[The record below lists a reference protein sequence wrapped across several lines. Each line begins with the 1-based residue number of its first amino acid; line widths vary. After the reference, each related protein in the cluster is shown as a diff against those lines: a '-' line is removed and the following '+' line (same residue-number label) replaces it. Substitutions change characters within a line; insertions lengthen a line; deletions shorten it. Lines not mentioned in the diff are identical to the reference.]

1 MNIPKPSPHDLEI
14 LGRLEDE
21 YQVADRFSSGSVEAK
36 HIRLIAHL
44 QSQIATLTA
53 ERDEAR
59 KELAAPRSA
68 PGMEEVDAILND
80 VNSSMFAN
88 QERLSDKLRTAIL
101 AHEREKQRADEA
113 DARYD
118 RFVSEWFEEDADYQR
133 LVDVAE
139 SHIDPDCWL
148 AKECQRIHE
157 IFLKRFEEEQQIEEE
172 QQND

>member
-59 KELAAPRSA
+59 KELASLRSA
-68 PGMEEVDAILND
+68 PGMEEW
-80 VNSSMFAN
+80 N
-88 QERLSDKLRTAIL
+88 Q
-101 AHEREKQRADEA
+101 
-113 DARYD
+113 
-118 RFVSEWFEEDADYQR
+118 F
-133 LVDVAE
+133 
-139 SHIDPDCWL
+139 
-148 AKECQRIHE
+148 
-157 IFLKRFEEEQQIEEE
+157 
-172 QQND
+172 